1 MGSLGTPA
9 PVRLAILETDTP
21 VPGIQAKY
29 GSYGGVFTHLFE
41 RACGALDPP
50 QPLPS
55 QLQLSFHDVVHDPTS
70 HPDPESIDA
79 VLITGSKASAFENV
93 DWIVRL
99 VQYVKLLLEGGR
111 VRVIGVCFGHQI
123 VGRALGAKV
132 DRSVRGWELS
142 VVEVDLTEEGK
153 QFFGLEKMRIH
164 QMHRDAVLE
173 LPNGVTNLAQ
183 TNVCSTQAFYIP
195 KRMISVQGHPE
206 FTGDMV
212 REILGI
218 RHDGKIIS
226 EDTYQDGIRRVDDK
240 HDGVAIAKVF
250 MRFLRD

>member
-153 QFFGLEKMRIH
+153 QFFGLEKMVSHSRLAPAPTPRPLFFPISSSLPLPSPPISAMILIPTRTSTSLPLYHKRSPHRRIPPFFLPPAN
-164 QMHRDAVLE
+164 QSGVL
-173 LPNGVTNLAQ
+173 VVAQ
-183 TNVCSTQAFYIP
+183 CRESTRCTATLCSSCPTA
-195 KRMISVQGHPE
+195 
-206 FTGDMV
+206 
-212 REILGI
+212 
-218 RHDGKIIS
+218 
-226 EDTYQDGIRRVDDK
+226 
-240 HDGVAIAKVF
+240 
-250 MRFLRD
+250 